1 MGSPRSMIGKGKNR
15 AAREEAL
22 ILAAGRLFALRGYE
36 SATTREIAIEAGCAE
51 GLIHRYFAGKA
62 GLLLALIQQRVSRE
76 VDDMSKHVRPRPTLA
91 EEVLQLVAYEIDRT
105 WEERE
110 FYKVIIPRAI
120 VDPSIGH
127 MLRQHA
133 LGRRAHAVVERLKNL
148 QAKAAVS
155 ATDLETLAHFIG
167 ILGFVFGFYRP
178 AVLGGERV
186 QSKEIGL
193 RIAQIVARDL

>member
-1 MGSPRSMIGKGKNR
+1 MIGKGKNR

-76 VDDMSKHVRPRPTLA
+76 VDDMSKHLRPRPTLA

-127 MLRQHA
+127 MLRQHG
-133 LGRRAHAVVERLKNL
+133 LGRRAHAVVERLKNVPGRADL
-148 QAKAAVS
+148 NP
-155 ATDLETLAHFIG
+155 TELETLAHFIG
-167 ILGFVFGFYRP
+167 VLGFVFGFFRP

-186 QSKEIGL
+186 QAKEMGL
-193 RIAQIVARDL
+193 RIAQIAARDL

>member
-1 MGSPRSMIGKGKNR
+1 MIGKGKNR

-51 GLIHRYFAGKA
+51 GLIHRYFSGKA

>member
-1 MGSPRSMIGKGKNR
+1 MIGKGKNR

-178 AVLGGERV
+178 AVLGGERA

>member
-1 MGSPRSMIGKGKNR
+1 MIGKGKNR

-51 GLIHRYFAGKA
+51 GLIHRYFSGKA

-178 AVLGGERV
+178 AVLGGERA

>member
-1 MGSPRSMIGKGKNR
+1 MIGKGKNR

>member
-1 MGSPRSMIGKGKNR
+1 MIGKGKNR

-51 GLIHRYFAGKA
+51 GLSQRYFAGKA
-62 GLLLALIQQRVSRE
+62 GLLRELIQQRVSRE
-76 VDDMSKHVRPRPTLA
+76 VDYMSKHVRPRPTLA

>member
-1 MGSPRSMIGKGKNR
+1 MIGKGKNR

-51 GLIHRYFAGKA
+51 GLIHRYFSGKA

-91 EEVLQLVAYEIDRT
+91 EEVLQLVAYEIDRK

-178 AVLGGERV
+178 AVLGGERA

-193 RIAQIVARDL
+193 RIAQLVARDL